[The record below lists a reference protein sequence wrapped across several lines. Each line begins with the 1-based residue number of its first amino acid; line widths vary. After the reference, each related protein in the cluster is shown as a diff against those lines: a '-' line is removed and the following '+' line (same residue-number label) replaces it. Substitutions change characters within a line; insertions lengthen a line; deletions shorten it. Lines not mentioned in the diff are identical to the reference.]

1 MDYFCLSKLSI
12 FCYTVV
18 NNFRNACMKTITVT
32 EAKEQIE
39 ALVNDANDN
48 HQPILLSGTAGNAIL
63 IAEEDWNSIQE
74 TLYLYSI
81 PGMVPSIIEG
91 GNTAIEDCVGEETI
105 RDILNG

>member
-1 MDYFCLSKLSI
+1 
-12 FCYTVV
+12 
-18 NNFRNACMKTITVT
+18 MKMIAIT

-48 HQPILLSGTAGNAIL
+48 HQPMLSGTTGNAIL

-74 TLYLYSI
+74 TLYLYSV

-91 GNTAIEDCVGEETI
+91 GNSSSFAINNARLI
-105 RDILNG
+105 RD

>member
-1 MDYFCLSKLSI
+1 
-12 FCYTVV
+12 
-18 NNFRNACMKTITVT
+18 MKTITIT
-32 EAKEQIE
+32 KAKDQIE
-39 ALVNDANDN
+39 ALINDANNN

-74 TLYLYSI
+74 MLYLYSF

-91 GNTAIEDCVGEETI
+91 GNSAIEDCVSEEAI